1 MKNDFPQSLSTTR
14 SSERPCNFCKPL
26 LFSSSLFSYA
36 WRCCLTRHSTMCQST
51 SGEMCSRHWG
61 LTRFR
66 GDEQAYGT
74 SWHGLPGTPRPGKI
88 YSEAGSP
95 GLSLIYAD
103 SFIGSSTFIQPEPL
117 NQSKVSLI
125 FTWREE
131 KWELCWGK
139 LQREATPLHPFL
151 VDFLQNRIH
160 PFFPITGLFPVFLW
174 IHWYAERASLVRNYR
189 AHSIS
194 FYLTLSWIISF
205 LKEKG
210 WVRRC
215 LEFLAAGMKCSDQKQ
230 SEEGRVYFH
239 SQFQAKPIMTGTSWQ
254 WRLEVVGFRPQSETA
269 SNVCMRAIHFLSPH
283 IQSRIPVGMGPPLVG
298 GSAHL
303 DVIKIISHGRVQRP
317 ISLVVPKPVKVT
329 VNSSHCVYDTCIW
342 KTYNL
347 CHFF

>member
-74 SWHGLPGTPRPGKI
+74 SWHGLPGTPRPGKN

-174 IHWYAERASLVRNYR
+174 IHWYAERASLVGNYR

-215 LEFLAAGMKCSDQKQ
+215 LEFFFSCWDEMLWPKAIWRRKGLFPFTVPSKAHHD
-230 SEEGRVYFH
+230 RD
-239 SQFQAKPIMTGTSWQ
+239 IMTVKAWSCGVSPA
-254 WRLEVVGFRPQSETA
+254 VGNREQCVHACYSLPFSTYIVQDPSGNGASLSGWVCPPRCNQDNLPWACSEA
-269 SNVCMRAIHFLSPH
+269 YLPS
-283 IQSRIPVGMGPPLVG
+283 GPKACQG
-298 GSAHL
+298 DS
-303 DVIKIISHGRVQRP
+303 
-317 ISLVVPKPVKVT
+317 
-329 VNSSHCVYDTCIW
+329 
-342 KTYNL
+342 
-347 CHFF
+347 